1 MFKTIFL
8 IFFEIVF
15 VSHCIGQEKFKNYLE
30 KIPLENCN
38 GKSIELLLPNGS
50 KKSASYSYEEG
61 SIEVYTYSDKSYVMI
76 LCGANADLFNSL
88 DKAKNR
94 YYRKEVIKGIQISF
108 GNVKSKRLEIFNI
121 SFDQMKKK

>member
-15 VSHCIGQEKFKNYLE
+15 LSHCIGQEKFKNYLE

-38 GKSIELLLPNGS
+38 GKSIELLLPNMS

-61 SIEVYTYSDKSYVMI
+61 SIEVYTYSDKSYW
-76 LCGANADLFNSL
+76 S
-88 DKAKNR
+88 
-94 YYRKEVIKGIQISF
+94 
-108 GNVKSKRLEIFNI
+108 
-121 SFDQMKKK
+121 